1 MHARR
6 GCSVSLRPV
15 PLRVQAGGLD
25 KLSANARALKEAAV
39 FAAAAGGATCQRA
52 GAIEGQPTLV
62 EAEALY
68 KESES
73 WYNFW

>member
-1 MHARR
+1 MHARAAWIFR
-6 GCSVSLRPV
+6 TAPCA
-15 PLRVQAGGLD
+15 QAGGLD
-25 KLSANARALKEAAV
+25 KLSGNARALKEAVV
-39 FAAAAGGATCQRA
+39 FAAAAGGATCQRP
-52 GAIEGQPTLV
+52 GAIEGQPTLA